1 MVQVYDKFFNSI
13 LLEWKIKLFANHETV
28 PTVYVHLFRDDA
40 DDTHTHAQRVGE
52 KREFTRK
59 TYRLAGD
66 RNATG
71 L

>member
-1 MVQVYDKFFNSI
+1 MEN
-13 LLEWKIKLFANHETV
+13 KIIRQPWDRA
-28 PTVYVHLFRDDA
+28 PVYVHLFKDDA

-59 TYRLAGD
+59 TYRLAGQ
-66 RNATG
+66 RNATD